1 MISNHQ
7 ISMFCF
13 GKGCGN
19 FFKMATQP
27 HQLFSLFS
35 NSDRCQVMATMAL
48 GNCQKCCRF
57 IPLPWPKSWLLGS
70 CPGAWATTAVD
81 IRTNFGNYQGFMY
94 DHSSYWW
101 HRRSDASSP
110 LEAPQSRCSGALPH
124 RSATQR
130 TAAAPPVAAALIHE
144 TWAVAI

>member
-1 MISNHQ
+1 
-7 ISMFCF
+7 
-13 GKGCGN
+13 
-19 FFKMATQP
+19 MATRP

-48 GNCQKCCRF
+48 GNCQKRCRF

-94 DHSSYWW
+94 DHSSYWCDRA
-101 HRRSDASSP
+101 HDDIDLHARLGAVPRSSTLNGTERRERPHELLAHTLAHTGAVAVITGAEMRGDELCRRRS
-110 LEAPQSRCSGALPH
+110 SR
-124 RSATQR
+124 R
-130 TAAAPPVAAALIHE
+130 
-144 TWAVAI
+144 